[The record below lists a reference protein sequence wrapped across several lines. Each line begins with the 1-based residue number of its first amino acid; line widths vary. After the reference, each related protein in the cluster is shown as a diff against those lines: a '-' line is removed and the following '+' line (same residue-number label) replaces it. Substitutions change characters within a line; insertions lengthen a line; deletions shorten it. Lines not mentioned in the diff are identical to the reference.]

1 MANPNLLGIGTVT
14 GLSTNVGIATTAH
27 TVFLSNAAS
36 SGKLLKINNLTAI
49 NVNGSTAVNVTIK
62 YHNQAAGAGT
72 STSLTY
78 LIPVPAAASLI
89 VIGKENPVY
98 LEENRSLGVT
108 AGSANGIDIYC
119 SYDEIL

>member
-1 MANPNLLGIGTVT
+1 MANPNLLGIGTVI

-62 YHNQAAGAGT
+62 Q
-72 STSLTY
+72 LM
-78 LIPVPAAASLI
+78 
-89 VIGKENPVY
+89 
-98 LEENRSLGVT
+98 
-108 AGSANGIDIYC
+108 
-119 SYDEIL
+119 